1 MKAMVLIGLT
11 LVLIGI
17 VSLGYGGFTYLSR
30 DTVADIGPVQIS
42 ADRAHTV
49 WIPPIAGLLMLG
61 TGVLLVAMGNDAP
74 RRV

>member
-1 MKAMVLIGLT
+1 MKAMVLIGLS

-17 VSLGYGGFTYLSR
+17 LALGYGGFTYLSR
-30 DTVADIGPVQIS
+30 DTVADLGPLQVT

-49 WIPPIAGLLMLG
+49 WIPPIAGLAMLG
-61 TGVLLVAMGNDAP
+61 AGVLLIAMGNDAP